1 MRIAKLFSAVV
12 FAALGLAT
20 SSTSQTAATHSKLYV
35 TNSTGDD
42 LTVIDPVSMQV
53 IGPVKVGDNPHGLV
67 PSPDGRKLY
76 VTIEGTGELI
86 ALDTSTDKVLARTN
100 VGRAPNQIAITRD
113 GRYVFVPLRSEATV
127 AVVDTELMKVVNR
140 IPVPEMPHN
149 AYASADGR
157 HIYIG
162 SMMGSRITVID
173 AATRKVL
180 HEIAPGNWVRPI
192 AIKRDESLA
201 YTALSDLHGFVVVD
215 LRAQKVVR
223 RVDLPPL
230 PPATPEPYLKTYTH
244 GLALTP
250 DEREL
255 YVTSLPGNAVF
266 AFSVPELK
274 QLAKIDVGKDP
285 NWIAVHP
292 NGDRLFVSNS
302 TSNTVS
308 AIDTRT
314 KRVIATI
321 PVGHTPKRL
330 VVVTIK

>member
-1 MRIAKLFSAVV
+1 MRFAKLISAISL
-12 FAALGLAT
+12 AIMALAV
-20 SSTSQTAATHSKLYV
+20 SSAPQTTAARSKLYV
-35 TNSTGDD
+35 TNSTSDD

-53 IGPVKVGDNPHGLV
+53 LGSVKVGDNPHGLI

-76 VTIEGTGELI
+76 VTIEGTDELI
-86 ALDTSTDKVLARTN
+86 ALDTATDKVLARMS

-113 GRYVFVPLRSEATV
+113 GRYVFVPLRGEAAV
-127 AVVDTELMKVVNR
+127 AVVDTESMKAVDR
-140 IPVPEMPHN
+140 IPVPAMPHN
-149 AYASADGR
+149 AYSSADGKR
-157 HIYIG
+157 IYIG

-192 AIKRDESLA
+192 AIKRDQSLA
-201 YTALSDLHGFVVVD
+201 YTALSDLHGFVVID
-215 LRAQKVVR
+215 LGAKKVVR

-230 PPATPEPYLKTYTH
+230 PPGTPEPYLKTYTH

-292 NGDRLFVSNS
+292 DGDRLFVSNS

-314 KRVIATI
+314 KKVVATI

-330 VVVTIK
+330 AVITIK

>member
-1 MRIAKLFSAVV
+1 MRIAKLVSAVV
-12 FAALGLAT
+12 LASLALAA
-20 SSTSQTAATHSKLYV
+20 SSASQTTARRTKLYV
-35 TNSTGDD
+35 TNSTSDD

-53 IGPVKVGDNPHGLV
+53 TGSVKVGDNPHGLI
-67 PSPDGRKLY
+67 PSPDGGKLY
-76 VTIEGTGELI
+76 VTIEGTDELI
-86 ALDTSTDKVLARTN
+86 VLDTATDKILARTS

-113 GRYVFVPLRSEATV
+113 GRYVFVPLRGEAAV
-127 AVVDTELMKVVNR
+127 AVVETESMKVVDR
-140 IPVPEMPHN
+140 IQVPAMPHN
-149 AYASADGR
+149 AYASADGI

-180 HEIAPGNWVRPI
+180 HEIALGNWVRPI
-192 AIKRDESLA
+192 AITRDQSLA

-292 NGDRLFVSNS
+292 DGDRLFVSNS

-308 AIDTRT
+308 VIDTRS
-314 KRVIATI
+314 KKVVATI
-321 PVGHTPKRL
+321 PVGRTPKRL
-330 VVVTIK
+330 IVVTIK